1 MNVIYEIAIEDSNK
15 QPTSL
20 TFVIGAVIHQTN
32 VDTDKLINCTY
43 G

>member
-1 MNVIYEIAIEDSNK
+1 MNVICEIVIEDSNK
-15 QPTSL
+15 QPTLL
-20 TFVIGAVIHQTN
+20 TFEVAAVIHQTN